1 MVAQIN
7 LRLVN
12 HHTGE
17 VRELNKYSGNI
28 FQFVFDEVEERGYEG
43 DWMLLDDEVVA
54 LFLAKGA
61 SIMKKRGYY
70 WDDLIDVYGIE
81 GFLKE
86 LTNRAF
92 YIHFGWV
99 MEMMAEW

>member
-28 FQFVFDEVEERGYEG
+28 FQFVFDEVEERGYEHPRR
-43 DWMLLDDEVVA
+43 
-54 LFLAKGA
+54 
-61 SIMKKRGYY
+61 I
-70 WDDLIDVYGIE
+70 
-81 GFLKE
+81 
-86 LTNRAF
+86 
-92 YIHFGWV
+92 
-99 MEMMAEW
+99 